1 MGFGSLSKDLVIG
14 VDCSTTACK
23 AVLWDVT
30 GRAVAAV
37 RRTYGLDYVRSGWVE
52 QNAPDW
58 WTATS
63 QAIAEAVKQV
73 GGDRIAALAITHQ
86 RETFVCLDQNANP
99 IRPAITWMDTRAT
112 AEVETFGNDDVH
124 RITGKPPNP
133 TPAWY
138 KLLWLRKHEPETI
151 ARTAYVVDVAGYLV
165 QKLTGEWITS
175 WACADPL
182 GLVDLQRFD
191 YDDKLLEMAGL
202 SRSKV
207 SRLLAPGA
215 IAGPITNEMATQ
227 LGLPKGLPIVL
238 SAGDGQSAGL
248 GCNVTRPGRAYLNVG
263 TGTVSGV
270 YADKYSYAKAYRTM
284 GGPIPGTY
292 ILETFIG
299 GGTQNI
305 VWFVEHLSGLEGGR
319 SESGQTPLQIL
330 ETAAAQIPDGSEK
343 LLCLPY
349 WTGAM
354 TPYWDGHA
362 RGAFVGLSGLHGK
375 AHMYRAIL
383 ESLALEER
391 LLVAG
396 VEAAIGRSIDEI
408 ILLGGGSR
416 SPLWCQIFANV
427 LGRPVK
433 LAREQESTALGAGI
447 HAAAACGF
455 YTDVREAADC
465 MTGVETSFEPEAKSV
480 ARYGDIFEAYRSVYP
495 GLKDTFRLMAEKMQ

>member
-1 MGFGSLSKDLVIG
+1 MNKDLVIG
-14 VDCSTTACK
+14 VDCSTTASK
-23 AVLWDVT
+23 AVVWDQA
-30 GRAVAAV
+30 GRAAATG
-37 RRTYGLDYVRSGWVE
+37 RRTYGLDHVRSGWVE
-52 QNAPDW
+52 QNAADW
-58 WTATS
+58 WAATS
-63 QAIAEAVKQV
+63 VAIAEAVAQV
-73 GGDRIAALAITHQ
+73 DGSRIAAIAITHQ
-86 RETFVCLDQNANP
+86 RETFVCLDQDGQA
-99 IRPAITWMDTRAT
+99 IRPAMTWMDIRAN
-112 AEVETFGNDDVH
+112 AEVVEFGSEDVH

-138 KLLWLRKHEPETI
+138 KLLWLKKREPETI
-151 ARTAYVVDVAGYLV
+151 ARTAHVVDVAGYLV
-165 QKLTGEWITS
+165 QKLTGEWATS

-202 SRSKV
+202 DRSKV
-207 SRLLAPGA
+207 SRLLPPGSV
-215 IAGPITNEMATQ
+215 AGQLTTAVAAQ
-227 LGLPKGLPIVL
+227 LGLPPGVPVVVG
-238 SAGDGQSAGL
+238 AGDGQSAGL
-248 GCNVTRPGRAYLNVG
+248 GCNVTRPGRAYLNIG

-270 YADKYSYAKAYRTM
+270 YADTYSHAKAYRTM
-284 GGPIPGTY
+284 GGPVPGTY

-305 VWFVEHLSGLEGGR
+305 VWFVQQLSGLDAKSLKQGE
-319 SESGQTPLQIL
+319 TPEQIL
-330 ETAAAQIPDGSEK
+330 EALAAQVPEGSEK

-391 LLVAG
+391 LLVVG
-396 VEAAIGRSIDEI
+396 VEAATGSALDEI

-416 SPLWCQIFANV
+416 SPLWCQIIANV
-427 LGRPVK
+427 LGRTVK

-447 HAAAACGF
+447 HAAASVGLHKDIRA
-455 YTDVREAADC
+455 AADA
-465 MTGVETSFEPEAKSV
+465 MTGVEKSFEPNAASH
-480 ARYGDIFEAYRSVYP
+480 ARYAEIFEAYRNVYP
-495 GLKDTFRLMAEKMQ
+495 GLKNTFRLMAEKMP